1 MYTIIDG
8 TELND
13 KRLRQALELDRS
25 VYPENYLL
33 DEAVVFGYWREHP
46 EIYICACD
54 GDDLVAYLNVS
65 CIDGRSYRKLCSGTE
80 NDLCIRAENIRVPDA
95 NGVNYM
101 YLSSVVV
108 RRDRRKIGIAE
119 KLLRVFADRLE
130 DLRDRGI
137 YFSDMI
143 ADAISEHGKQICRS
157 LGMTEDISTSCG
169 GRLFRYPMKVGEP
182 NEKLDMLLLKLR
194 RR

>member
-65 CIDGRSYRKLCSGTE
+65 CIDERSYRKLCSGTE

-137 YFSDMI
+137 YIFGYDSRRDKRTRK
-143 ADAISEHGKQICRS
+143 ADLPIFGNDGGYIDFVRRQIVPLPDESR
-157 LGMTEDISTSCG
+157 GTE
-169 GRLFRYPMKVGEP
+169 
-182 NEKLDMLLLKLR
+182 
-194 RR
+194 